1 MFHMKHPPLQI
12 LLKKGRGVYI
22 LETIFGGDVRLQRVE
37 EAMKLV
43 RGMTLAE
50 IKAVVSQAT
59 QYHDSI
65 VLAMDPKWRKPDPHW
80 EADL

>member
-1 MFHMKHPPLQI
+1 MFN
-12 LLKKGRGVYI
+12 
-22 LETIFGGDVRLQRVE
+22 GDIRLARVE
-37 EAMKLV
+37 DVMKLV

-65 VLAMDPKWRKPDPHW
+65 VLTLDPKWSK
-80 EADL
+80 E

>member
-1 MFHMKHPPLQI
+1 MVMF
-12 LLKKGRGVYI
+12 VYSASCI
-22 LETIFGGDVRLQRVE
+22 QSICGFGMFNGDIRLARVE
-37 EAMKLV
+37 EVMTLV

-50 IKAVVSQAT
+50 IKAVVREAT

-80 EADL
+80 EEDL

>member
-1 MFHMKHPPLQI
+1 MFN
-12 LLKKGRGVYI
+12 
-22 LETIFGGDVRLQRVE
+22 GDIRLARVE
-37 EAMKLV
+37 DVMKLV

-65 VLAMDPKWRKPDPHW
+65 VLALDAKWRKPDPHW

>member
-1 MFHMKHPPLQI
+1 MFN
-12 LLKKGRGVYI
+12 
-22 LETIFGGDVRLQRVE
+22 GDVRLARVE
-37 EAMKLV
+37 DVMKLV

-50 IKAVVSQAT
+50 IKSVVQQAT

-80 EADL
+80 EEDL

>member
-1 MFHMKHPPLQI
+1 MFN
-12 LLKKGRGVYI
+12 
-22 LETIFGGDVRLQRVE
+22 GDIRLARVE
-37 EAMKLV
+37 EVMALV

-50 IKAVVSQAT
+50 IKAVVREAT

-80 EADL
+80 EEDL

>member
-1 MFHMKHPPLQI
+1 MFN
-12 LLKKGRGVYI
+12 
-22 LETIFGGDVRLQRVE
+22 GDIRLARVE
-37 EAMKLV
+37 DAMKLV
-43 RGMTLAE
+43 RQMTLSE

-80 EADL
+80 EEDL

>member
-1 MFHMKHPPLQI
+1 MFN
-12 LLKKGRGVYI
+12 
-22 LETIFGGDVRLQRVE
+22 GDIRLARVE
-37 EAMKLV
+37 DVMRLV
-43 RGMTLAE
+43 RNMTLAE

-80 EADL
+80 EDL